1 VLRIVPDMRI
11 RRLEPEM
18 MDQPNGDIEKLYRTL
33 GQFELINRLLSG
45 SRRLLR
51 EALFPHFASTPD
63 RKFEILDVGA
73 GACDIPMWIARVAR
87 SRGWRVHITALD
99 ADPRIVSW
107 ARRAV
112 SEYPEIDV
120 VEGNALELRRHGKF
134 DFILANHFLHHLVDA
149 DILDV
154 VTQIDAQAR
163 FGFLL
168 NDLRRR
174 AWAYLGFTL
183 YAILFA
189 HRSLT
194 RVDGLLSIR
203 KGFLREELEALTA
216 QFPGSGMEVFTA
228 FPARVGLRRGPV
240 RRGVRLARAGV
251 RIDSRPHQR

>member
-1 VLRIVPDMRI
+1 MLRIIPDMRI

-18 MDQPNGDIEKLYRTL
+18 MDHPNGDIGKLYRTL

-51 EALFPHFASTPD
+51 QALFPHFDSTPD
-63 RKFEILDVGA
+63 RSFEILDVGA
-73 GACDIPMWIARVAR
+73 GACDIPMWIARVGR

-120 VEGNALELRRHGKF
+120 VEGSALELRRYGEF
-134 DFILANHFLHHLVDA
+134 DFILANHFLHHLPDE
-149 DILDV
+149 DIFDV

-163 FGFLL
+163 FGYLL

-174 AWAYLGFTL
+174 AWAYIGFTL
-183 YAILFA
+183 YALLFA

-203 KGFLREELEALTA
+203 KGFLREELETLRA

-228 FPARVGLRRGPV
+228 FPARVGLRRD
-240 RRGVRLARAGV
+240 RAGQ
-251 RIDSRPHQR
+251 RGGQARQSLRPN